1 MGNFVRMID
10 IESLKETIDLHK
22 YIRVLAILI
31 VLESPVINFLE
42 DFQVSLYPRI
52 LKFEDKR

>member
-10 IESLKETIDLHK
+10 IESLEETIDLHK
-22 YIRVLAILI
+22 YIRVLAILV

-42 DFQVSLYPRI
+42 DFQISFNPRI
-52 LKFEDKR
+52 LKFED